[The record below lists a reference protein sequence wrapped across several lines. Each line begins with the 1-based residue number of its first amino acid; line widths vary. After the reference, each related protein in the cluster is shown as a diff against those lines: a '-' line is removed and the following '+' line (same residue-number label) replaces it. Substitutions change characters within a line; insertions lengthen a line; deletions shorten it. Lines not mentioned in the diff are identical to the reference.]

1 MHPSISSKEFRTEKR
16 LFGLL
21 LCVCLSMVN
30 NLEAQNVESIGPGLR
45 QFTQPRIGVNGGINL
60 ATNFYTASSID
71 PRRDQFQWMANI
83 NLNLALGPI
92 NAPFSLTF
100 ADGNEQFNL
109 PSYTFTGISPTYK
122 WATLHAG
129 DRSMFF
135 SRYTMSGINFRGVGL
150 ELTPGKFLFKG
161 MYGRLNRA
169 VAEDLN
175 ARQMLNPSYERTGY
189 GFSAGYEIPGLS
201 INTIL
206 FGANDDE
213 TSITDPLNSDITP
226 AQNLVAS
233 ISAKKAFSNK
243 VLLDAEFARSALN
256 EDRRTNQALDEFSGV
271 GNRFLGLFTPTETA
285 VYGNAFNS
293 GVTLNQKT
301 YSLRLGYEQIDRG
314 FRTLGTI
321 FFNRDLVH
329 YTGTLSTR
337 LFKNKVSLALRG
349 GLETTNRQDLTK
361 PTNDRVVASVNAT
374 YNPSS
379 RLVFNGSF
387 SNFENST
394 KIRARENPAVF
405 VDSLFLAQLTQSFTF
420 SSSYNLREKF
430 NPTTLTLVY
439 SHQSANSVQDDIVIQ
454 DAKSRFN
461 NASLIFNQRIT
472 EADLNWTASINY
484 NLSNFG
490 DISTTTVSPTLM
502 FNKLFFARKLSSN
515 LRLTYNAVSVE
526 GGNNSTV
533 LNAAWSNSW
542 AFTKT
547 QNIGLTLNFINR
559 GGTEGEG
566 LGDFSE
572 LYGRILYNYQFNA
585 SIGKPKTGDQ

>member
-1 MHPSISSKEFRTEKR
+1 M
-16 LFGLL
+16 
-21 LCVCLSMVN
+21 
-30 NLEAQNVESIGPGLR
+30 
-45 QFTQPRIGVNGGINL
+45 
-60 ATNFYTASSID
+60 
-71 PRRDQFQWMANI
+71 
-83 NLNLALGPI
+83 
-92 NAPFSLTF
+92 
-100 ADGNEQFNL
+100 
-109 PSYTFTGISPTYK
+109 
-122 WATLHAG
+122 
-129 DRSMFF
+129 
-135 SRYTMSGINFRGVGL
+135 
-150 ELTPGKFLFKG
+150 
-161 MYGRLNRA
+161 
-169 VAEDLN
+169 
-175 ARQMLNPSYERTGY
+175 
-189 GFSAGYEIPGLS
+189 
-201 INTIL
+201 
-206 FGANDDE
+206 
-213 TSITDPLNSDITP
+213 
-226 AQNLVAS
+226 
-233 ISAKKAFSNK
+233 
-243 VLLDAEFARSALN
+243 LLDAEFARSALN